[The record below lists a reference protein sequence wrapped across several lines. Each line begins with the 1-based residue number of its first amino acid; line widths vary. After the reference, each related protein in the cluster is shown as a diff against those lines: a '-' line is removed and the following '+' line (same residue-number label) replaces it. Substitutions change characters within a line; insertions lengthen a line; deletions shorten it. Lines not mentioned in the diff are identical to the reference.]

1 MDFHHENIST
11 GMEFENLLRVL
22 YPKQDKFRLAA
33 AYFIAEVSKKGEGL
47 DGYELN
53 KICDEKSISRSTM
66 QKVFVRMRRLGI
78 IDRRSTK
85 YYLNTEFSSAL
96 RRMSDAWRKMMDEKK
111 FGFDES
117 RLKVNV

>member
-11 GMEFENLLRVL
+11 GMEFESLLRVL

-33 AYFIAEVSKKGEGL
+33 ACFIAEVSKKDEGL

-53 KICDEKSISRSTM
+53 KICDERSISRSTM

-96 RRMSDAWRKMMDEKK
+96 RRMSDAWRKMVDEKT

>member
-53 KICDEKSISRSTM
+53 KICDERSISRSTM

-96 RRMSDAWRKMMDEKK
+96 RRLSDAWRKMMDEKK

>member
-33 AYFIAEVSKKGEGL
+33 AYFIAEVSKKNEGL

-53 KICDEKSISRSTM
+53 KICDERSISRSTM
-66 QKVFVRMRRLGI
+66 QKVFVRVRRLGI

-96 RRMSDAWRKMMDEKK
+96 RRLSDAWRKMMDEKK

>member
-1 MDFHHENIST
+1 MDFHHQNIST
-11 GMEFENLLRVL
+11 GMEFESFLRVL

-33 AYFIAEVSKKGEGL
+33 AHFIVEVSRKENGL

-53 KICDEKSISRSTM
+53 RLCDDKSISRSTM
-66 QKVFVRMRRLGI
+66 QKVFVRMRKLGI
-78 IDRRSTK
+78 IDRRSMK

-96 RRMSDAWRKMMDEKK
+96 RRLSEAWRKLAEEKK
-111 FGFDES
+111 FEFEES

>member
-1 MDFHHENIST
+1 MDFHHQNIST

-22 YPKQDKFRLAA
+22 YPRQDKFRIAA
-33 AYFIAEVSKKGEGL
+33 AYFIAEVSRKDNGL

-53 KICDEKSISRSTM
+53 QICDQKSISRSTM
-66 QKVFVRMRRLGI
+66 QKVFVRMRKLGL
-78 IDRRSTK
+78 IDRRGMK

-96 RRMSDAWRKMMDEKK
+96 RRMSDAWRRMLEEKK

>member
-33 AYFIAEVSKKGEGL
+33 AYFIAEVSKKDEGL

-53 KICDEKSISRSTM
+53 KICDERSISRSTM
-66 QKVFVRMRRLGI
+66 QKVFVRMRKLGI
-78 IDRRSTK
+78 IDRRSMK

-96 RRMSDAWRKMMDEKK
+96 RRLSDAWRRMMDEKK

>member
-33 AYFIAEVSKKGEGL
+33 AYFIAEVSKKDEGL

-53 KICDEKSISRSTM
+53 KICDERSISRSTM
-66 QKVFVRMRRLGI
+66 QKVFVRMRKLGI
-78 IDRRSTK
+78 IDRRSMK

-96 RRMSDAWRKMMDEKK
+96 RRLSDAWRRMMEEKK

>member
-33 AYFIAEVSKKGEGL
+33 AYFIAETSKREGGL

-53 KICDEKSISRSTM
+53 KICDERSISRSTM

-78 IDRRSTK
+78 IDRRGMK

-96 RRMSDAWRKMMDEKK
+96 RRMSDAWRRMLEEKK

>member
-1 MDFHHENIST
+1 MDFHHQNIST
-11 GMEFENLLRVL
+11 GIEFENLLRDL
-22 YPKQDKFRLAA
+22 YPRQDKFRIAA
-33 AYFIAEVSKKGEGL
+33 AYFIAEVSRKDNGL

-53 KICDEKSISRSTM
+53 QICDEKSISRSTM

-78 IDRRSTK
+78 IDRRSMK

-96 RRMSDAWRKMMDEKK
+96 RRMSDAWRKMLEEKK

>member
-1 MDFHHENIST
+1 MDFHHQNIST

-22 YPKQDKFRLAA
+22 YPKQDKFRIAA
-33 AYFIAEVSKKGEGL
+33 AYFIAEISRKDNGL

-53 KICDEKSISRSTM
+53 QICDEKSISRSTM

-78 IDRRSTK
+78 IDRRSMK

-96 RRMSDAWRKMMDEKK
+96 RRMSDAWRKMLEEKK

>member
-1 MDFHHENIST
+1 MDFHHESIST

-22 YPKQDKFRLAA
+22 YPKQDRFRLAA
-33 AYFIAEVSKKGEGL
+33 AYFIAEVSKKDGGL

-53 KICDEKSISRSTM
+53 KICDERSISRSTM

>member
-33 AYFIAEVSKKGEGL
+33 AYFIAEVSRKDNGL

-53 KICDEKSISRSTM
+53 RICDEKSISRSTM

-78 IDRRSTK
+78 IDRRSMK

-96 RRMSDAWRKMMDEKK
+96 RRMSDAWRKMLEEKK
-111 FGFDES
+111 FGFEES

>member
-11 GMEFENLLRVL
+11 GMEFENLLRIL

-33 AYFIAEVSKKGEGL
+33 AYFIAETSKKEEGL

-53 KICDEKSISRSTM
+53 KICDDRSISRSTM

-78 IDRRSTK
+78 IDRRNTK

-96 RRMSDAWRKMMDEKK
+96 RRLSDAWRRMMDEKK

>member
-11 GMEFENLLRVL
+11 GMEFENLLRIL
-22 YPKQDKFRLAA
+22 YPKQDKFRIAA
-33 AYFIAEVSKKGEGL
+33 AHFIAEISKKENGL

-53 KICDEKSISRSTM
+53 KICDERSISRSTM
-66 QKVFVRMRRLGI
+66 QKVFVRLRKLGVV
-78 IDRRSTK
+78 DRRGMK

-96 RRMSDAWRKMMDEKK
+96 RRLSDAWRRMIEEKR
-111 FGFDES
+111 FEFDES

>member
-33 AYFIAEVSKKGEGL
+33 AYFIAEVSKKNEGL

-96 RRMSDAWRKMMDEKK
+96 RRLSDAWRKMMDEKK

>member
-1 MDFHHENIST
+1 MDFHHQNIST
-11 GMEFENLLRVL
+11 GMEFENFLRVL

-33 AYFIAEVSKKGEGL
+33 AHFIAEVSRKENGL

-53 KICDEKSISRSTM
+53 RLCDDKNISRSTV
-66 QKVFVRMRRLGI
+66 QKVFVRMRKLGI

-96 RRMSDAWRKMMDEKK
+96 RRLSEAWRKLADEKK
-111 FGFDES
+111 FEFEES

>member
-11 GMEFENLLRVL
+11 GMEFGNLLRVL

-33 AYFIAEVSKKGEGL
+33 AYFIAETSKREGGL

-53 KICDEKSISRSTM
+53 KICDERSISRSTM

-78 IDRRSTK
+78 IDRRGMK

-96 RRMSDAWRKMMDEKK
+96 RRMSDAWRRMLEEKK

>member
-33 AYFIAEVSKKGEGL
+33 AYFIAEVSKKDAGL

-53 KICDEKSISRSTM
+53 KICDERSISRSTM
-66 QKVFVRMRRLGI
+66 QKVFVRMRKLGI
-78 IDRRSTK
+78 IDRRSMK

-96 RRMSDAWRKMMDEKK
+96 RRLSDAWRRMMDEKK

>member
-33 AYFIAEVSKKGEGL
+33 AYFIAEVSKKDEGL

-96 RRMSDAWRKMMDEKK
+96 RRLSDAWRKMMDEKK